1 MRHHRLL
8 GLAGLVTTITFV
20 LLASALVAG
29 QTATTAGGAGL
40 VTEWG
45 ERDLQGIWTDQVQTP
60 LQRSAQYA
68 GRESFTEEEVAEL
81 DRQRAALLR
90 RDARAERGTEAD
102 VGGAYNA
109 VFQSVRPTG
118 RRTSLVVDPPDGR
131 IPPLTPEAQSM
142 RASFRE
148 FQLVLLQATSV
159 CRDQKSQCAGGTYD
173 PEPSPRRAERAPYY
187 VTAGLNRSDG
197 PEDRS
202 LGERC
207 VSAQLPTFGG
217 YRRIVQSPDSV
228 AVFYDVGQGQ
238 GWPRNIA
245 VDGSPHVPGHVRQ
258 RFGDSRGH
266 WEGNTL
272 VVDVT
277 NFTSKTDFRGSR
289 ENLHLV
295 ERWTRRDATTLE
307 YEVTIEDPTTWTR
320 PWTVR
325 QELTLQDGQANRIY
339 SEPRCHEG
347 NYGLP
352 GLLSG
357 ARAED
362 LAFAEGRGPDPGTRC
377 IAIGGNCG
385 GVDEEDNRDP
395 LSAR

>member
-1 MRHHRLL
+1 MSKKTL
-8 GLAGLVTTITFV
+8 GRWR
-20 LLASALVAG
+20 SALH
-29 QTATTAGGAGL
+29 TA
-40 VTEWG
+40 WG
-45 ERDLQGIWTDQVQTP
+45 EPDLQGIWTDEVQTP
-60 LQRSAQYA
+60 LQRSAQYV

-109 VFQSVRPTG
+109 VFQSVRRTG
-118 RRTSLVVDPPDGR
+118 RRTSLIVDPPDGR
-131 IPPLTPEAQSM
+131 IPPITPEAQTR
-142 RASFRE
+142 RAALRE
-148 FQLVLLQATSV
+148 FQLALLQATSV

-173 PEPSPRRAERAPYY
+173 PRPSPRRAERAPAY

-202 LGERC
+202 LGQRC
-207 VSAQLPTFGG
+207 MSGQLPTFGG
-217 YRRIVQSPDSV
+217 YRRIVQSPGSV
-228 AVFYDVGQGQ
+228 AMFYDVGQGQ
-238 GWPRNIA
+238 GWPRNIR
-245 VDGSPHVPGHVRQ
+245 VDGRPHLPSHVRQ

-277 NFTSKTDFRGSR
+277 NFTAKTDFRGSR

-295 ERWTRRDATTLE
+295 ERWTRRDATTLT
-307 YEVTIEDPTTWTR
+307 YEVTIDDPTTWTR

-339 SEPRCHEG
+339 YEPRCHEG

-357 ARAED
+357 ARNED
-362 LAFAEGRGPDPGTRC
+362 QAFAEGRGPDPATRC
-377 IAIGGNCG
+377 TAIGGNCG
-385 GVDEEDNRDP
+385 GVDEDENRDP
-395 LSAR
+395 LR